1 MDLDLLSENDEDQPQ
16 EVQEKLSTPWTD
28 AEDEK
33 IREQWEDVKDME
45 SRCQVLCLEDVR
57 HVRARSAR
65 ISIISRSH
73 KHHHSKHRYF
83 KRTRE
88 HQSRSQDVLWNSD

>member
-1 MDLDLLSENDEDQPQ
+1 MYRKKITPTPNTLSNIYESLTLVHSNTG
-16 EVQEKLSTPWTD
+16 TPWTD

-57 HVRARSAR
+57 SHMFLRF
-65 ISIISRSH
+65 IS
-73 KHHHSKHRYF
+73 HSLFSNINNRY
-83 KRTRE
+83 E
-88 HQSRSQDVLWNSD
+88 SYAESG

>member
-16 EVQEKLSTPWTD
+16 EEQEKLSTPWTD

-57 HVRARSAR
+57 SHMFLRF
-65 ISIISRSH
+65 IS
-73 KHHHSKHRYF
+73 HSLFSNINNRYF
-83 KRTRE
+83 KQTRE
-88 HQSRSQDVLWNSD
+88 HQSRSQDVL